1 MTGLFPYGCH
11 ALTPRLGI
19 WATAGYGW
27 GELSSSPMRSE
38 YTPSTTMGMVAVGLD
53 GVLLDGGSEGIT
65 LTTTA
70 DVLTVRTSLEE
81 VDGLESS
88 EGSLSRRR
96 VGLEAIRPFPLSNGA
111 SLLPSMALGIRHDSG
126 DAETGYGLDLGAAI
140 RWKHPK
146 RGISGALKGHSL
158 LTHTTEESLQEQGL
172 ALSFSWQPHP
182 SNRGPSLSL
191 SHAMEV
197 LNATPSSGQQQF
209 EAELAYGFP
218 AYNDYITLTPALA
231 LAFSPTSRNYS
242 LLWSLAPYAEQLHEK
257 PWELSL
263 MGERQEQN
271 NRAPSPVDHSL
282 KLTFSTLF

>member
-1 MTGLFPYGCH
+1 
-11 ALTPRLGI
+11 
-19 WATAGYGW
+19 
-27 GELSSSPMRSE
+27 
-38 YTPSTTMGMVAVGLD
+38 MGMVAVGLD

-126 DAETGYGLDLGAAI
+126 DAETGYGLNLGAAI

-172 ALSFSWQPHP
+172 ALSFSWQPYP

-191 SHAMEV
+191 SHAMGATPSGGMNALLNPTTMEV
-197 LNATPSSGQQQF
+197 LDATPSSGQQQF

-242 LLWSLAPYAEQLHEK
+242 LLWPLAPYAEQLQEK

>member
-1 MTGLFPYGCH
+1 MAPIKETVLMGEVSSTLTGLFPYGCH

-27 GELSSSPMRSE
+27 GELSSRPMRSE

-96 VGLEAIRPFPLSNGA
+96 VGLEAIRPFPCPMA
-111 SLLPSMALGIRHDSG
+111 LPSSPPWRWASGMDSG

-146 RGISGALKGHSL
+146 RGISGALKGHSFSPIRRK
-158 LTHTTEESLQEQGL
+158 ESLQETGPGPLLLL
-172 ALSFSWQPHP
+172 AAPPLQS
-182 SNRGPSLSL
+182 RSLPFP
-191 SHAMEV
+191 EP
-197 LNATPSSGQQQF
+197 TP
-209 EAELAYGFP
+209 
-218 AYNDYITLTPALA
+218 
-231 LAFSPTSRNYS
+231 
-242 LLWSLAPYAEQLHEK
+242 WK
-257 PWELSL
+257 C
-263 MGERQEQN
+263 
-271 NRAPSPVDHSL
+271 
-282 KLTFSTLF
+282 